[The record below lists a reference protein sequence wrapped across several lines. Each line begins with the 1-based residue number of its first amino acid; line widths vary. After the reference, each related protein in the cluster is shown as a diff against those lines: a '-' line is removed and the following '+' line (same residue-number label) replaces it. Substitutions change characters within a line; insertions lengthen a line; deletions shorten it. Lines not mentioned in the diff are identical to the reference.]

1 MIGEESIAEFSI
13 AGIEDVEYDV
23 LPVSAV
29 VLQCEFDVEP
39 TTNCRMTIQPR
50 YDAVMT
56 LDPSP

>member
-1 MIGEESIAEFSI
+1 MIGEDSISEFSI
-13 AGIEDVEYDV
+13 GEPTEIVAYPGQ
-23 LPVSAV
+23 

-39 TTNCRMTIQPR
+39 TTNCRITIQPR